1 MKEFKGRATELR
13 ILGNKFNNDDF
24 QMIILYGRRR
34 IGKTEL
40 MNEFIRRQ
48 NCKSVSFTASEQS
61 EKELLSIMTE
71 TVLDVLAPEMIG
83 LIDFVSFEK
92 LFEFIGNKA
101 KDERII
107 FFIDEYPYLAKQ
119 CPQIQS
125 VLQKVIDTQWKKT
138 KLYFVICGSLVAFMK
153 DEVLSESAPLHGR
166 ANLEL
171 KLQPFNYIDT
181 ASFVNKYDYEEKSIV
196 YGVTN
201 GVAKYVEQFDDN
213 KSLEQNIIENF
224 FDFGGYFTEE
234 QVKTVITSDRKSP
247 AIFNS
252 IVSAIATGHTK
263 NSEIA
268 SYAGAD
274 DITYPL
280 KMLQKAEIIEK
291 RMAKTPY
298 YMLGDSMLVFWFR
311 YVNRA
316 VSLINAGRGEQYYRA
331 NVASKLH
338 DFMGDVFE
346 KICKEYLF
354 MKAGEGV
361 YPIITEINN
370 YQKTVLGE
378 DGKPKQL
385 EIDILGKSGKDIKII
400 GECKFKNE
408 RVDKEVFESFL
419 EKTRYVSANR
429 PLLCMFSL
437 TGYTDYV
444 KTNAGNVVLLD
455 IGDLYKV

>member
-13 ILGNKFNNDDF
+13 VLGNKINNDDF
-24 QMIILYGRRR
+24 QMVILYGRRR

-40 MNEFIRRQ
+40 MNEFMRRQ

-61 EKELLSIMTE
+61 EKELLSIMSD
-71 TVLDVLAPEMIG
+71 TVLNVLAPEMIG

-125 VLQKVIDTQWKKT
+125 VLQKVIDTQWKNT
-138 KLYFVICGSLVAFMK
+138 KLYFVLCGSLVAFMK

-181 ASFVNKYDYEEKSIV
+181 ASFVDKYSYEEKAIV
-196 YGVTN
+196 YGITN

-224 FDFGGYFTEE
+224 FEFGGYFTEE

-268 SYAGAD
+268 GYAGVD

-280 KMLQKAEIIEK
+280 KMLRKAEIIEK

-298 YMLGDSMLVFWFR
+298 YVLGDSMLVFWFK

-316 VSLINAGRGEQYYRA
+316 VSLINAGRGETYYKA
-331 NVASKLH
+331 NVAAKLH

-346 KICKEYLF
+346 KMCKEYLF
-354 MKAGEGV
+354 MKAGEAE
-361 YPIITEINN
+361 YPLITEIEN
-370 YQKTVLGE
+370 YQKSVIDDDSKL
-378 DGKPKQL
+378 KQI
-385 EIDILGKSGKDIKII
+385 EIDILGKNGKDIRII
-400 GECKFKNE
+400 GECKFKRE
-408 RVDKEVFESFL
+408 KVDKEVFESFL
-419 EKTRYVSANR
+419 EKTRYIGAKN
-429 PLLCMFSL
+429 PLICMFSL
-437 TGYTDYV
+437 AGYTDYV
-444 KTNAGNVVLLD
+444 KANAGNVLLITLD
-455 IGDLYKV
+455 SMYK